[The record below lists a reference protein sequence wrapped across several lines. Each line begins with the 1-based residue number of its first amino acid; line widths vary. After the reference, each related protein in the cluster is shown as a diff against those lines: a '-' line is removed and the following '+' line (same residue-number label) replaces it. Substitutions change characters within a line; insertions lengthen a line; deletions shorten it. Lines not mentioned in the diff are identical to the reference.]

1 MTDEL
6 VFTSVMCV
14 AAVCGAIAGRIF
26 ALEAENR
33 RTAVFAAAYCG
44 AGAGLVSAPPL
55 AFTLMLIARLWSS
68 QPWTSALFDAAEAT
82 GAAMLWGIAGGAAGG
97 LLLGV
102 LVAAFKTHPP
112 PS

>member
-6 VFTSVMCV
+6 VLRSAMAV
-14 AAVCGAIAGRIF
+14 AAVCGALAGRIF

-33 RTAVFAAAYCG
+33 RTAVFAAAYIG
-44 AGAGLVSAPPL
+44 GGAGLVSAPPF
-55 AFTLMLIARLWSS
+55 AFAFMLIARLWSS
-68 QPWTSALFDAAEAT
+68 YPWSSALFDAAEAT
-82 GAAMLWGIAGGAAGG
+82 GAAMLWGTAGGVAGG

-102 LVAAFKTHPP
+102 LIAAFKTQPP